1 MRDLEAASYGVAG
14 ASGNQL
20 LKAGGI
26 VGGFGTPHDAAS
38 NPFTA
43 AANLGDLYNVLYG
56 QKVWAMLN
64 QEVNPLAMLAKLP
77 YTSSGWRVLKIR
89 PVVGSDAAITFSPFV
104 VRQNKGTGPQGQT
117 SKMQIKKVPFK
128 GVK

>member
-1 MRDLEAASYGVAG
+1 MSENTGYIKTMRDLEAASYGVAG

-43 AANLGDLYNVLYG
+43 AAHLGDLYNVLYG
-56 QKVWAMLN
+56 QKVWSMLII
-64 QEVNPLAMLAKLP
+64 VFLDCSTP
-77 YTSSGWRVLKIR
+77 
-89 PVVGSDAAITFSPFV
+89 
-104 VRQNKGTGPQGQT
+104 
-117 SKMQIKKVPFK
+117 
-128 GVK
+128 